1 MRPSGARKANVQPR
15 AVYLDPV
22 ANVHAFPDRL
32 DLVYYSFATMSS
44 LCAAGIM
51 PVSGEARCVSAIE
64 TIAGVL
70 YLAVLISRLVGAYR
84 HPAA

>member
-1 MRPSGARKANVQPR
+1 MGSFAVQPR
-15 AVYLDPV
+15 VFYLDPV
-22 ANVHAFPDRL
+22 ANVHAVPDRL

-44 LCAAGIM
+44 LGAAGIV
-51 PVSGEARCVSAIE
+51 PVSGEARCVSAIQA
-64 TIAGVL
+64 IVGVL

>member
-1 MRPSGARKANVQPR
+1 LESVYGIVAAQPR
-15 AVYLDPV
+15 AFYLDPV

-44 LCAAGIM
+44 LGAGGIV

-64 TIAGVL
+64 TIVDVL
-70 YLAVLISRLVGAYR
+70 CLAVLISRLVGA
-84 HPAA
+84 

>member
-1 MRPSGARKANVQPR
+1 LESVYGIVAVQPR
-15 AVYLDPV
+15 AVYFDPV

-32 DLVYYSFATMSS
+32 DFVYYSFAKMSS
-44 LCAAGIM
+44 LGAAGII
-51 PVSGEARCVSAIE
+51 PVSGEARCVSAIRA
-64 TIAGVL
+64 IVGVL